1 MKETVTRFAPSPTG
15 RLHLGHAYSAL
26 FAAEIAWATGGS
38 FLLRIEDIDCTR
50 CRPEFEDGILED
62 MAWLGLEWEKPVRR
76 QSDHLTDYRAAL
88 DRLSEIG
95 AVYPC
100 FCTRNDIKREI
111 ERAAHAPHGRDG
123 SIYPGT
129 CRKLPDSERGAR
141 MTSGESYAMRLDV
154 GRASAGFGPLYFEDR
169 VWGRIVVD
177 PLRDGDVVI
186 ARKDIGTSYHLA
198 VVVDDALQGVS
209 CVTRGE
215 DLLDATHI
223 HRLLQAL
230 LDLPAP
236 EYAHHGLLVGSDG
249 KRFAKRNKATT
260 LDSLRQ
266 SGQTPAMVRALAGY
280 PDGEW

>member
-26 FAAEIAWATGGS
+26 FAAEIASATGGS

-62 MAWLGLEWEKPVRR
+62 MAWLGLEWEEPVRR

-111 ERAAHAPHGRDG
+111 ERAGHAPHGRDG
-123 SIYPGT
+123 PIYPGT
-129 CRKLPDSERGAR
+129 CRTLPDSERGAR
-141 MTSGESYAMRLDV
+141 MTSGESHAMRLDV
-154 GRASAGFGPLYFEDR
+154 RRASAGCGPLYFEDR

-177 PLRDGDVVI
+177 PLGDGDVVI

-209 CVTRGE
+209 CVSRGE

-249 KRFAKRNKATT
+249 KRFAKRDKATT
-260 LDSLRQ
+260 LDALRQ
-266 SGQTPAMVRALAGY
+266 SGQTSAMVRALAGY
-280 PDGEW
+280 PDGDV

>member
-26 FAAEIAWATGGS
+26 FAAEIAWATGGP
-38 FLLRIEDIDCTR
+38 FLLRIEDIDCIR

-76 QSDHLTDYRAAL
+76 QSDHLTDYQAAL

-154 GRASAGFGPLYFEDR
+154 GRASAGCGPLYFEDR

>member
-1 MKETVTRFAPSPTG
+1 
-15 RLHLGHAYSAL
+15 
-26 FAAEIAWATGGS
+26 
-38 FLLRIEDIDCTR
+38 
-50 CRPEFEDGILED
+50 
-62 MAWLGLEWEKPVRR
+62 
-76 QSDHLTDYRAAL
+76 
-88 DRLSEIG
+88 
-95 AVYPC
+95 
-100 FCTRNDIKREI
+100 
-111 ERAAHAPHGRDG
+111 
-123 SIYPGT
+123 
-129 CRKLPDSERGAR
+129 
-141 MTSGESYAMRLDV
+141 
-154 GRASAGFGPLYFEDR
+154 